1 MIGSFLYP
9 SDLSLASCTTTFCL
23 CKSCQRTLSSCSL
36 PCGDYHRFFRKR
48 VQRYCFFPNWQNFSG
63 VIFRKRCIFIVW
75 MTEIKANWQNT
86 DNMSGYCEN
95 IDGDAYDGYLQ
106 IMRGEPNSVQ
116 KNREENQISTYH
128 WPFLLQNN
136 G

>member
-1 MIGSFLYP
+1 
-9 SDLSLASCTTTFCL
+9 
-23 CKSCQRTLSSCSL
+23 
-36 PCGDYHRFFRKR
+36 
-48 VQRYCFFPNWQNFSG
+48 
-63 VIFRKRCIFIVW
+63 

-116 KNREENQISTYH
+116 KIGKRIKYLLTIGLFCCRITNRESTDITE
-128 WPFLLQNN
+128 FLLKIIHDSHISVTIRTKIDY
-136 G
+136 